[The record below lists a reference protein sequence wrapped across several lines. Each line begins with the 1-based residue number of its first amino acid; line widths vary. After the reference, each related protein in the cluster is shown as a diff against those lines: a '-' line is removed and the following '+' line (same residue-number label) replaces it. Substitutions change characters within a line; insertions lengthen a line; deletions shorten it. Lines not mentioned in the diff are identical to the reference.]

1 VAPVT
6 GPAAATDDKTTDAGK
21 AVAPQAR
28 YLIITGAVIVAGG
41 FAGTLIHDHWARAVS
56 FVPPQGIGIFA
67 LFYIIAQVIE
77 RVQEPF
83 VPYLG
88 LAKDPGEERRE
99 EQEKELEKEKQEA
112 EPEKEKQEVE
122 PAKLKNQL
130 QAKAALERAVVA
142 EFNRSERSSGQ
153 PTLEED
159 VANKERCVDQIRAN
173 LTVLIFG
180 TSALLAMIISG
191 YMKAGLLRTVG
202 ESGIP
207 AWVDIA
213 VTGLIVGADTK
224 PLHDLISNISASKV
238 EKQKP
243 SSVVSSTRLP
253 WLSFGRRPMTC
264 GSHMSPCGALAWE
277 SKMSKL
283 LALCCDGTWN
293 TADQESGVVH
303 APQQWE
309 RPHCN
314 DKRSREVE

>member
-1 VAPVT
+1 MAICIPPRPELVPEVGRGPAALTAEPTAATDDKATYADAAVAPVT

-99 EQEKELEKEKQEA
+99 EQEKELK
-112 EPEKEKQEVE
+112 KEKQEVE

-213 VTGLIVGADTK
+213 VTGLIVGGTK

-243 SSVVSSTRLP
+243 SSVV
-253 WLSFGRRPMTC
+253 
-264 GSHMSPCGALAWE
+264 
-277 SKMSKL
+277 
-283 LALCCDGTWN
+283 
-293 TADQESGVVH
+293 
-303 APQQWE
+303 
-309 RPHCN
+309 
-314 DKRSREVE
+314 

>member
-1 VAPVT
+1 M
-6 GPAAATDDKTTDAGK
+6 
-21 AVAPQAR
+21 
-28 YLIITGAVIVAGG
+28 
-41 FAGTLIHDHWARAVS
+41 
-56 FVPPQGIGIFA
+56 
-67 LFYIIAQVIE
+67 
-77 RVQEPF
+77 
-83 VPYLG
+83 
-88 LAKDPGEERRE
+88 DPGEERRE
-99 EQEKELEKEKQEA
+99 KQEKEL
-112 EPEKEKQEVE
+112 EKEKQEVE

-213 VTGLIVGADTK
+213 VTGLIVGAGTK
-224 PLHDLISNISASKV
+224 PLHDLTSNISASKV

-243 SSVVSSTRLP
+243 SSVV
-253 WLSFGRRPMTC
+253 
-264 GSHMSPCGALAWE
+264 
-277 SKMSKL
+277 
-283 LALCCDGTWN
+283 
-293 TADQESGVVH
+293 
-303 APQQWE
+303 
-309 RPHCN
+309 
-314 DKRSREVE
+314 

>member
-1 VAPVT
+1 MAICVPPRPVLVPEVDR
-6 GPAAATDDKTTDAGK
+6 GPVVFGTVSAAATDDKATDAGAAVAPAAGPAAAVDYKTTDVGK

-28 YLIITGAVIVAGG
+28 YLIITGVVIVAGG

-99 EQEKELEKEKQEA
+99 KQEKLAKD
-112 EPEKEKQEVE
+112 KQEVE
-122 PAKLKNQL
+122 PAKLMNQL
-130 QAKAALERAVVA
+130 QAKAALEMAVVA
-142 EFNRSERSSGQ
+142 EFNCSERMPGQ

-159 VANKERCVDQIRAN
+159 LANKERCVDQIRAN

-180 TSALLAMIISG
+180 TSALLAMITSG

-213 VTGLIVGADTK
+213 VTGLIVGAGTK
-224 PLHDLISNISASKV
+224 PLHDLISNISATKA

-243 SSVVSSTRLP
+243 SSVV
-253 WLSFGRRPMTC
+253 
-264 GSHMSPCGALAWE
+264 
-277 SKMSKL
+277 
-283 LALCCDGTWN
+283 
-293 TADQESGVVH
+293 
-303 APQQWE
+303 
-309 RPHCN
+309 
-314 DKRSREVE
+314 